1 MAHTTRFLTVLA
13 LLAAALVQTASAAP
27 ASRTTSIGYDGP
39 NGLMIS
45 SSNADTK
52 IFTVQTG
59 KVDIEAGEEL
69 VSAKITDDSGD
80 PVAAEVH
87 QGGAELGV
95 ICGDGSEELML
106 VNKKPVHLHLQFGVA
121 ADCGGASIPSSGTI
135 EFTFNR

>member
-1 MAHTTRFLTVLA
+1 MAHTTKFLTVLA
-13 LLAAALVQTASAAP
+13 LLVAALVQPVSAAP
-27 ASRTTSIGYDGP
+27 TSRTTSIGYDGP
-39 NGLMIS
+39 NGLVVS

-59 KVDIEAGEEL
+59 KVDIETGEQF

-95 ICGDGSEELML
+95 ICGDGSEELIL
-106 VNKKPVHLHLQFGVA
+106 VNKKPVHLHLQFGA
-121 ADCGGASIPSSGTI
+121 ATDCGGASLPSSGTI
-135 EFTFNR
+135 ELTFSR